1 MCVFLDST
9 FGGFNLFALSFILSS
24 GVADTS
30 MLASFEYCKA
40 RCDVSLVVSCF
51 HSLVFCNTRI
61 ICAFEGELLGAFARL
76 AKLAPLETT
85 TSLLLST
92 WPRFRSN
99 WSTKF
104 ALSHT
109 KKSREQDLKKKEHQR
124 TNATG
129 TRLVFCVVAVWFVWC
144 NTKNNKPHNK
154 NKQQLAG
161 CPART
166 ANTAWT

>member
-1 MCVFLDST
+1 MV
-9 FGGFNLFALSFILSS
+9 NLHVWAVRFVRIIVHLELWSARHFQFAFSQPDFQ
-24 GVADTS
+24 GNCS

-40 RCDVSLVVSCF
+40 RCDVSLLVSCL

-61 ICAFEGELLGAFARL
+61 ICAFEGELSGAFARL

-92 WPRFRSN
+92 WPRFRSS

-109 KKSREQDLKKKEHQR
+109 KKSREQDLKKKERQR

-129 TRLVFCVVAVWFVWC
+129 SETSSAHLSLMHRTTSSSACHY
-144 NTKNNKPHNK
+144 KN
-154 NKQQLAG
+154 
-161 CPART
+161 
-166 ANTAWT
+166 